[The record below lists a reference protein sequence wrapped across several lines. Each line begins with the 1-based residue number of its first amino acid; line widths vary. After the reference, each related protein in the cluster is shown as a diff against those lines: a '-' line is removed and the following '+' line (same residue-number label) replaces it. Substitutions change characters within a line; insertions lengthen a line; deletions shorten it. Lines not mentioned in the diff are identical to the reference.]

1 MSVDFIR
8 LTALIIIVAVMAV
21 LLRTRLPEYSFLLV
35 LAAVS
40 TVLLFVLGYIFP
52 HIEKLRSLFEKSG
65 NTSVYFGVALKAL
78 GIAYITDF
86 AVNTCR
92 DFGLNSLAQI
102 AQITGKGAVF
112 ILSIP
117 LICAV
122 LESALKFIGL

>member
-52 HIEKLRSLFEKSG
+52 HIEILRRLFEKSG

>member
-8 LTALIIIVAVMAV
+8 LTALIIILAVMAV

>member
-8 LTALIIIVAVMAV
+8 LPPLIIILAVMAV

>member
-8 LTALIIIVAVMAV
+8 LTALIIILAVMAV

-117 LICAV
+117 LIGA
-122 LESALKFIGL
+122 

>member
-8 LTALIIIVAVMAV
+8 LTALIIILAVMAV

-86 AVNTCR
+86 AVNICR

>member
-8 LTALIIIVAVMAV
+8 LTALIIIVAVMTV

-35 LAAVS
+35 LAAVCVS
-40 TVLLFVLGYIFP
+40 LLFVLGYIFP

-65 NTSVYFGVALKAL
+65 NTSVYFGIALKAL

>member
-8 LTALIIIVAVMAV
+8 LTALIIILAVMAV

-65 NTSVYFGVALKAL
+65 NTSVYFGGALIAL